1 MSEVLKALEK
11 FRDEV
16 VKEAKAEL
24 KRQNKN
30 SSGKLAESIQGEV
43 KEFQQKNN
51 AVVSELGKGNTRKGN
66 MTKKDYEK
74 IADTLAR
81 LASYEGTDKVTLE
94 VVVIELGQ
102 IMQADNPRFN
112 FSRFYK
118 ACGF

>member
-1 MSEVLKALEK
+1 
-11 FRDEV
+11 
-16 VKEAKAEL
+16 
-24 KRQNKN
+24 
-30 SSGKLAESIQGEV
+30 
-43 KEFQQKNN
+43 
-51 AVVSELGKGNTRKGN
+51 